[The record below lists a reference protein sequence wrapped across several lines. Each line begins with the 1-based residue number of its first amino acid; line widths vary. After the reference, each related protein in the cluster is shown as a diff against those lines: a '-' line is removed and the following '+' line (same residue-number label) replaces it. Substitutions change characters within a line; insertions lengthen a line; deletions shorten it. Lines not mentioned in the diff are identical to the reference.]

1 MIPGVIE
8 GTGKTAGSPVSGSV
22 SGKTTG
28 VSRDTMER

>member
-8 GTGKTAGSPVSGSV
+8 GTGKTEGSPVSGE
-22 SGKTTG
+22 TTG